1 MEIKRT
7 VTIRATSDEDGSV
20 MFTVPLE
27 ITVRLHPDS
36 GPMVGKAAA
45 GVETDVADGAAI
57 ASAIALARRN
67 RDLTPQEY
75 YDEEA
80 DAIDRDDYYRALD
93 PLAQPVELYAALSR
107 LVTQTH
113 RTKLDYKPAI
123 HLYPD
128 VDLQPNGKIT
138 SVYSGLQ
145 MDPED
150 LIRADADIDQAR
162 QRGAADLG
170 RRSRDGHERGRGVRR
185 PHRGRVAVQLR
196 ARRAQS
202 WFAKRPPMKG
212 DLHHL
217 FACEIKCNS
226 FRANI
231 PYFDFER
238 DDIEQ
243 ADCGQADPGK
253 FEPLGGKGAVA
264 RATLVLSAPLPR
276 RD

>member
-1 MEIKRT
+1 
-7 VTIRATSDEDGSV
+7 

-36 GPMVGKAAA
+36 GQVVTRSAV
-45 GVETDVADGAAI
+45 GVETGVTDGAASRQRSRSR
-57 ASAIALARRN
+57 AAIGTSRPRSI
-67 RDLTPQEY
+67 TTKT
-75 YDEEA
+75 A
-80 DAIDRDDYYRALD
+80 DAIDRDDYYRGLD
-93 PLAQPVELYAALSR
+93 PLAQPGELYAALSQ

-150 LIRADADIDQAR
+150 LIRADADID
-162 QRGAADLG
+162 
-170 RRSRDGHERGRGVRR
+170 
-185 PHRGRVAVQLR
+185 R
-196 ARRAQS
+196 ARRAALRTLVEGRAVAMSDVAEFADRIEAALPFNCEHVVPQS
-202 WFAKRPPMKG
+202 WFAKRQPMKG

-231 PYFDFER
+231 PYFDFEG